1 MTVLL
6 TENPTLQ
13 AKAKKHTML
22 PVLVVLF
29 LISYGLL
36 AMLVVEQNRTIT
48 AQRSLINQLFSDSI
62 ELTAMKG
69 KLAHQMHNNGKPGAQ
84 GPSSQV
90 APKDSEKSKA
100 RSVKPAPLHPPKDA
114 SDTVDVRRSMHTI

>member
-1 MTVLL
+1 ML

-13 AKAKKHTML
+13 AQPKKRTML

-36 AMLVVEQNRTIT
+36 ALLVVEQNRTIT
-48 AQRSLINQLFSDSI
+48 AQRSLIQQLFSDSI

-69 KLAHQMHNNGKPGAQ
+69 KLVGQHGNGKQAPGAQ

-90 APKDSEKSKA
+90 APKDNGKSKDK
-100 RSVKPAPLHPPKDA
+100 SVRPMPLHPPKDA
-114 SDTVDVRRSMHTI
+114 SDTVDVRRSMRSI